1 MTEPN
6 PGFRADRPAG
16 LGAAPGPRLGRTER
30 LALAAGA
37 VWILCTGLLLAGF
50 WGGAGFGQRLLLV
63 LTLVAPCAL
72 IWLAAVSVRQIAA
85 LRTEA
90 AQLRTTVDG
99 MRHSYLSQVQ
109 TTAPR
114 AVPNAEATPA
124 GLPAGQPVTQAS
136 FASRRDPGQA
146 PKATAAAPAE
156 EQTALALDQ
165 EFLPEPVVT
174 ADLIRALD
182 FPDSPEDRDGIRA
195 LRRALADRNLARLIR
210 ASQDVLTLLGQD
222 GIFMDDLV
230 PDRAHPDLWR
240 RFAGGER
247 GRTIAPL
254 GGIRDRS
261 SLALSAARMRQD
273 TIFRDAAHHFLRQFD
288 RSFQSFEKA
297 ASDADIAAFT
307 DTRTARAFMLLGRV
321 SGTFD

>member
-1 MTEPN
+1 MTDPT
-6 PGFRADRPAG
+6 PGFRAERPTLGASPLSRMG
-16 LGAAPGPRLGRTER
+16 PTGRIALAATLVWVLGAA
-30 LALAAGA
+30 
-37 VWILCTGLLLAGF
+37 LLLAWF

-63 LTLVAPCAL
+63 LTATVPCAA
-72 IWLAAVSVRQIAA
+72 IWVAA
-85 LRTEA
+85 LSLRQLVDLRAEA
-90 AQLRTTVDG
+90 AQLRATVDA
-99 MRHSYLSQVQ
+99 MRHNYLSQVQ

-114 AVPNAEATPA
+114 PVQGAEASPA
-124 GLPAGQPVTQAS
+124 PAAVQAS
-136 FASRRDPGQA
+136 FSSRRDPGQA
-146 PKATAAAPAE
+146 SRQTAPAE
-156 EQTALALDQ
+156 EQTLLALEQD
-165 EFLPEPVVT
+165 FPPDPVANT
-174 ADLIRALD
+174 DLIRALD
-182 FPDSPEDRDGIRA
+182 FPDSSEDREGIRA
-195 LRRALADRNLARLIR
+195 LRRALADRDIAKLIR

-230 PDRAHPDLWR
+230 PDRAHPALWR

-288 RSFQSFEKA
+288 RSFQSFEKT
-297 ASDADIAAFT
+297 ASDEEIAAFT

>member
-6 PGFRADRPAG
+6 RGFPADQTSLSGKALPS
-16 LGAAPGPRLGRTER
+16 RLGPTDR
-30 LALAAGA
+30 LALAATA
-37 VWILCTGLLLAGF
+37 VWLICAALLLAGF
-50 WGGAGFGQRLLLV
+50 WGGAGVGQRLLLA
-63 LTLVAPCAL
+63 LMAVAPCGL
-72 IWLAAVSVRQIAA
+72 IWLAALSLRQLGD
-85 LRTEA
+85 LRAEA
-90 AQLRTTVDG
+90 AELRMTVEG
-99 MRHSYLSQVQ
+99 MRHTYLAQVQ

-114 AVPNAEATPA
+114 AAAPSEATASPSVGPA
-124 GLPAGQPVTQAS
+124 T
-136 FASRRDPGQA
+136 FASRRDPAQV
-146 PKATAAAPAE
+146 PKPAAPE

-165 EFLPEPVVT
+165 EYVPEPVPA
-174 ADLIRALD
+174 ADLIRALN
-182 FPDSPEDRDGIRA
+182 FPDSPEDRAGIRA
-195 LRRALADRNLARLIR
+195 LRRALSDRNLAKLIR
-210 ASQDVLTLLGQD
+210 ASQDVLTLLGDD

-240 RFAGGER
+240 RFANGER

-288 RSFQSFEKA
+288 RSFQNFEKS
-297 ASDADIAAFT
+297 ASDGEIVSFT

>member
-1 MTEPN
+1 MTEPR
-6 PGFRADRPAG
+6 PGFRADRPSG
-16 LGAAPGPRLGRTER
+16 LEAAPNPRLGQMDRI
-30 LALAAGA
+30 ALAVAA
-37 VWILCTGLLLAGF
+37 AWLVCAALLLAGF
-50 WGGAGFGQRLLLV
+50 WGNAGFGQRVLLSLAA
-63 LTLVAPCAL
+63 VAPCIL
-72 IWLAAVSVRQIAA
+72 IWVTAQSLRQLAD
-85 LRTEA
+85 LRAEA
-90 AQLRTTVDG
+90 AQLRATVEG
-99 MRHSYLSQVQ
+99 MRHSYLAQVQ

-114 AVPNAEATPA
+114 AVPAAETPLPA
-124 GLPAGQPVTQAS
+124 APPAGQAT
-136 FASRRDPGQA
+136 FASRRDPAQA
-146 PKATAAAPAE
+146 PKLAPPAPAE
-156 EQTALALDQ
+156 EQTALPLDQ
-165 EFLPEPVVT
+165 EFTPEPVAT
-174 ADLIRALD
+174 ADLVRALN
-182 FPDSPEDRDGIRA
+182 FPESPEDRDGIRA
-195 LRRALADRNLARLIR
+195 LRRALADRNLAKLIR

-222 GIFMDDLV
+222 GIFMDDLA

-288 RSFQSFEKA
+288 RSFQSFEKT